1 MIEEALLQQLPEVLD
16 PKAVAAGQVI
26 SQQLST
32 SEWLGPLAPVAL
44 SPFFGLATLS
54 GIATYGPEWLQQ
66 KSALFHTD
74 GPLNNPWLFWTM
86 AVLAVF
92 TSLPRLT
99 KVSKPISLAAEKLEA
114 YSAIIILI
122 SVRMMG
128 GSDVPA
134 TGNEQAAN
142 ELFLN
147 VEPQALAAVGVGS
160 LSLNVVMSLFAAIN
174 VFVVNLVKLFF
185 EFIIWLIPIP
195 AVDALAEISN
205 KSLCAGLMALY
216 CYSPWLATIVNLGLL
231 VVCFLVFNW
240 IYRRV
245 NFYKQLISGPVLAWL
260 FPKWFAQRGDSFTAF
275 IESSGRGLSKY
286 QPVTVTRQSGQ
297 YKVVGRKGF
306 SRFSFTLSEDGKRAA
321 ESTSGWVS
329 QRLVLC
335 DEGRADCVLVYRKWV
350 KADSLYRG
358 ATQADAAP
366 IV

>member
-54 GIATYGPEWLQQ
+54 GIATYGPDWLQQ
-66 KSALFHTD
+66 KSALFHTG

-86 AVLAVF
+86 AILAVF

-122 SVRMMG
+122 SVRMLG
-128 GSDVPA
+128 GSEVPA
-134 TGNEQAAN
+134 PGNEQAAN
-142 ELFLN
+142 ELLLS
-147 VEPQALAAVGVGS
+147 AGVGS
-160 LSLNVVMSLFAAIN
+160 LSLNLMMSLFAAIN

-195 AVDALAEISN
+195 AVDAIAEIIN

-231 VVCFLVFNW
+231 AVCFLAFNW

-260 FPKWFAQRGDSFTAF
+260 LPNWFAQRGHSFTAF
-275 IESSGRGLSKY
+275 IESSGRGLPKY
-286 QPVTVTRQSGQ
+286 QPVTVTQQAGQ
-297 YKVVGRKGF
+297 YIVVGRKGL
-306 SRFSFTLSEDGKRAA
+306 SRFSFTLPEGKQGAA
-321 ESTSGWVS
+321 ESSSGWVS
-329 QRLVLC
+329 QRLVLS
-335 DEGRADCVLVYRKWV
+335 DQGRADCILVYRKWV
-350 KADSLYRG
+350 KADSLYSG
-358 ATQADAAP
+358 AAQAAP
-366 IV
+366 VG

>member
-1 MIEEALLQQLPEVLD
+1 MFEDALLQQLPEVLD

-66 KSALFHTD
+66 KSALFHTG
-74 GPLNNPWLFWTM
+74 GPLNNPCLFWTM

-128 GSDVPA
+128 GSEVPS
-134 TGNEQAAN
+134 TGNEHAIA
-142 ELFLN
+142 
-147 VEPQALAAVGVGS
+147 EPQALAAVGVGS
-160 LSLNVVMSLFAAIN
+160 FSLNVMMSLFAAIN

-195 AVDALAEISN
+195 AVDAIAEISN

-245 NFYKQLISGPVLAWL
+245 NFYKQLISAPVLAWL

-286 QPVTVTRQSGQ
+286 QPVAVTRQSGQ

-306 SRFSFTLSEDGKRAA
+306 SRFSFTLTEDGKRTA
-321 ESTSGWVS
+321 ESSSGWVS
-329 QRLVLC
+329 QRLVLS
-335 DEGRADCVLVYRKWV
+335 DEGRADCVLVFRKWV
-350 KADSLYRG
+350 KADSLYSG

-366 IV
+366 VV

>member
-16 PKAVAAGQVI
+16 PKHVAASQAI

-54 GIATYGPEWLQQ
+54 GIATYGPDWLQQ
-66 KSALFHTD
+66 KSALFNTG

-86 AVLAVF
+86 AILAVF

-122 SVRMMG
+122 SVRMLG
-128 GSDVPA
+128 ASEVPA
-134 TGNEQAAN
+134 PGNEQAAHG
-142 ELFLN
+142 LMLS
-147 VEPQALAAVGVGS
+147 AGVGS
-160 LSLNVVMSLFAAIN
+160 LSLNLMMSLFAAIN
-174 VFVVNLVKLFF
+174 VLVVNLVKLFF
-185 EFIIWLIPIP
+185 EFLIWLIPIP
-195 AVDALAEISN
+195 AVDAIAEISN

-216 CYSPWLATIVNLGLL
+216 CYSPWLATIINLGLL
-231 VVCFLVFNW
+231 AVCFLAFNW

-245 NFYKQLISGPVLAWL
+245 NFYKELISGPVLAWL
-260 FPKWFAQRGDSFTAF
+260 FPKWFAQRGNSFTAF

-297 YKVVGRKGF
+297 CKVEGRKGL
-306 SRFSFTLSEDGKRAA
+306 SRFSFTLPEDGQRTA
-321 ESTSGWVS
+321 ESSSGWVS
-329 QRLVLC
+329 QHLVLS
-335 DEGRADCVLVYRKWV
+335 DEGQADCVLVYRKWV
-350 KADSLYRG
+350 KADSLYCG
-358 ATQADAAP
+358 TTVQAVP
-366 IV
+366 VG